1 MVPISS
7 SNYYA
12 WDYMLPISRQ
22 IFLYHCLLTWR
33 TNDMTMAKMT
43 GSKWKRKCLFP
54 RSLSWK
60 WYKQSWPEFEL
71 SLMVLF
77 IAFIISMLSLT
88 AIFIISFEIN
98 KKKKKS
104 CTQVQYFV
112 ISCFSIFYLRIY
124 VDLIASDSAIRRE
137 KIKKISK
144 K

>member
-12 WDYMLPISRQ
+12 WAYMLPISRQ
-22 IFLYHCLLTWR
+22 IFLYHCLLIWH

-43 GSKWKRKCLFP
+43 GSKGKRKCLFP

-60 WYKQSWPEFEL
+60 WYKQSWPEFEF

-98 KKKKKS
+98 KIKS
-104 CTQVQYFV
+104 CAQVQYFV

-124 VDLIASDSAIRRE
+124 VDLIASDNAIRRE